1 VLPKRSSVARLGT
14 LALSGNFS
22 ASATWPGGG
31 ASGQRGPSWL
41 HAPHRAAQ
49 SSAAV
54 QPPARK
60 QSSTRVLRKLAGTVG
75 CQLGVACG
83 TCSQA
88 PPSLAG
94 IPSQGKHHSAGNSRT
109 LRPPCACLSKCK
121 CIVLPCLFTMH
132 CGPPSRTFKPGAAGA
147 EYVAHERGLSLHS
160 WWQGCCGGQA
170 DLIDDD
176 QRARVDQ
183 QVREGGAEVWHVAR
197 VARHLGLQRT
207 RAVSPRAR
215 TPATSAGSMNASSY
229 AAARAAGVGS
239 GGMRGCRC
247 VSTPRGTGSTGR
259 ACSRTCAHNS
269 TCPFSGR
276 SWHA

>member
-1 VLPKRSSVARLGT
+1 MDDRLVLPKRSSVARLGT

-109 LRPPCACLSKCK
+109 LRPPCACLSNVQVYSVALL
-121 CIVLPCLFTMH
+121 IHHALWPTIAHVQAWR
-132 CGPPSRTFKPGAAGA
+132 SR
-147 EYVAHERGLSLHS
+147 
-160 WWQGCCGGQA
+160 C
-170 DLIDDD
+170 
-176 QRARVDQ
+176 RV
-183 QVREGGAEVWHVAR
+183 
-197 VARHLGLQRT
+197 
-207 RAVSPRAR
+207 
-215 TPATSAGSMNASSY
+215 
-229 AAARAAGVGS
+229 
-239 GGMRGCRC
+239 C
-247 VSTPRGTGSTGR
+247 ST
-259 ACSRTCAHNS
+259 
-269 TCPFSGR
+269 
-276 SWHA
+276 